1 LLGID
6 VSKDTLSCTLL
17 DAASRSPQWHRSVP
31 NTAAGIRQLLRATPG
46 ETPWVLEPTGRYSL
60 AVVKQARQ
68 EGRRVLLAP
77 PQKAQRFLQAIQT
90 RAKTDR
96 LDSAGL
102 ALYALSVP
110 LSDYP
115 LKPDAVEQLDQLLAA
130 RKGIAEAISRLKLQA
145 AALPHAAAPL
155 KKAVEELESQRK
167 ELERQIES
175 ATEKE
180 ETLSS
185 LVAAL
190 LAVPGIGRVTATAAV
205 SRLLAKQF
213 RHPDQFVAFIGLDI
227 AVRQSGRRQGE
238 RGLTKQGDAEMR
250 RLFYLCAQSSVRA
263 KGSPFRAQ
271 YEREQ
276 EKGLSKTAALN
287 AVARKMARL
296 CWSLVKHGSTYD
308 PDRVYKQ
315 K

>member
-1 LLGID
+1 MLGID
-6 VSKDTLSCTLL
+6 VSKDTLACTLL
-17 DAASRSPQWHRSVP
+17 DAASRSQQWYRSVP
-31 NTAAGIRQLLRATPG
+31 NTAAGIRQLLRATPV
-46 ETPWVLEPTGRYSL
+46 ETPWVLEPTGRYGL
-60 AVVKQARQ
+60 AVVKQARH

-115 LKPDAVEQLDQLLAA
+115 LKPDAVEHLDQLLAA
-130 RKGIAEAISRLKLQA
+130 RKGIAEAISRLTLQA
-145 AALPHAAAPL
+145 GELPHAAAPL
-155 KKAVEELESQRK
+155 KQAVAELEKQRD
-167 ELERQIES
+167 ELERQIR
-175 ATEKE
+175 TLTQKE
-180 ETLSS
+180 ETLSP

-190 LAVPGIGRVTATAAV
+190 QQVPGIGLVTATAAV

-213 RHPDQFVAFIGLDI
+213 THPDQFVAFIGLDI
-227 AVRQSGRRQGE
+227 GVRQSGKREGR

-250 RLFYLCAQSSVRA
+250 RLFYLCAQSSVRSKA
-263 KGSPFRAQ
+263 SPFRAQ

-296 CWSLVKHGSTYD
+296 SWSLVKHGSTYD